1 MLELLNQDR
10 ITDKFEI
17 KIYTNNLI
25 EVLKKV
31 TAVGRPGIKVRKICY
46 KNGEKNPKERTFTGC
61 LPHYVLSKYIFI
73 SFEEMVCR

>member
-1 MLELLNQDR
+1 MPELLYQDR

-17 KIYTNNLI
+17 KIYTNNVI

-46 KNGEKNPKERTFTGC
+46 KNGKKKPERKDFHWLLTTLRTVKVYF
-61 LPHYVLSKYIFI
+61 YFI
-73 SFEEMVCR
+73 